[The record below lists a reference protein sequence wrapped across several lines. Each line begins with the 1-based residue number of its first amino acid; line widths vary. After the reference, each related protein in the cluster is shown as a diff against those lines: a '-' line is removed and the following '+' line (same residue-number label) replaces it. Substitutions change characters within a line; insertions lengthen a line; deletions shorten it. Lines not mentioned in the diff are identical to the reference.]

1 MGWMASGPYEQVSFS
16 SLLQVSTDETTT
28 SETSTDLTTTDLI
41 TTDLTTTDLTTTDL
55 ITTDLTTTDLTTTD
69 LTTTGTSTTTTTST
83 STPTD
88 STSSTTTVLGTT
100 TSASSEPSP
109 PQPLQATTIA
119 SPPGTP
125 PGSTVPPNVTNLAAT
140 VGDRTVKLTYRIPT
154 GIDYVVIT
162 RSTGGGA
169 GQVMYT
175 GSATTYTDRGL
186 TNGIEYRYVVA
197 STDEAGNRSA
207 GVAIVVVPRKNLL
220 RIPRDG
226 ARLTKVPKQ
235 FTWTRVPR
243 ASYYNFQLYSGGT
256 LLFQSTAASTKKIL
270 SAFPTK
276 PLYRFKS
283 PWKWQ
288 GRKYKMAKGVYTW
301 YVWPGYG
308 ARANVR
314 YGPLIGA
321 ATFQITK

>member
-1 MGWMASGPYEQVSFS
+1 
-16 SLLQVSTDETTT
+16 
-28 SETSTDLTTTDLI
+28 
-41 TTDLTTTDLTTTDL
+41 
-55 ITTDLTTTDLTTTD
+55 
-69 LTTTGTSTTTTTST
+69 
-83 STPTD
+83 
-88 STSSTTTVLGTT
+88 
-100 TSASSEPSP
+100 
-109 PQPLQATTIA
+109 
-119 SPPGTP
+119 
-125 PGSTVPPNVTNLAAT
+125 VTNLAAT
-140 VGDRTVKLTYRIPT
+140 VGDRSVKLTYQIPT
-154 GIDYVVIT
+154 GIDYVVIA
-162 RSTGGGA
+162 RSAGEGA

-175 GSATTYTDRGL
+175 GNATTYTDRGL